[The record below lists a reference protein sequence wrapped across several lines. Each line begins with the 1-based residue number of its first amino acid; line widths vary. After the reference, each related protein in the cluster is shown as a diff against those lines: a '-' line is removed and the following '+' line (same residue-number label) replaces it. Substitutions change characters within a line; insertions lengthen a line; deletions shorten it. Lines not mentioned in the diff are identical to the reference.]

1 MDVDLMNH
9 DVICSSCLR
18 APLQSKKKSIQLYL
32 YLNQFDSH
40 AWIEM
45 FCYNKSVLEPLVN
58 QFFVKVVS
66 QTDEFCGGSLNSDG
80 LSSV

>member
-1 MDVDLMNH
+1 MFDPMNH

-18 APLQSKKKSIQLYL
+18 APLQSKKKYSTLLIFESIWQACR
-32 YLNQFDSH
+32 N
-40 AWIEM
+40 WIV
-45 FCYNKSVLEPLVN
+45 FLIKSVLGPLMN